1 MTTRAQW
8 MAEIDKY
15 EARLASWMKEETL
28 WVERETALVAE
39 VAELKAGIERLK
51 ECAQEQGKGIGAKT
65 MRVEIIPKPEN
76 RFAVL
81 VTFPSGMED
90 GERRAA
96 ETAIHTINLVYET
109 GKALA
114 KAVIK

>member
-15 EARLASWMKEETL
+15 EARLASWAKEENL
-28 WVERETALVAE
+28 WVEREISLVAE

-81 VTFPSGMED
+81 VF
-90 GERRAA
+90 A
-96 ETAIHTINLVYET
+96 EMWIRDRYRTVEEVLQ
-109 GKALA
+109 
-114 KAVIK
+114 